1 MHPAN
6 KKILT
11 KYFLKGFSYIFP
23 PREIASYISAH
34 YIISS
39 YHIATI
45 KTFWSVIFI
54 SQWSGYISYIHL
66 HIAMP
71 KVLPEYKEEAKKRI
85 IEASVKVMSEKG
97 YSQTTMEDIA
107 AYLGVSK
114 GALYLYFKSKD
125 DIIVESAKKMQ
136 SHLLQLRMMQMA
148 ASPTKDPL
156 DVWIK
161 ILDNFM
167 PFDSKIN
174 TLYFELVAITQRD
187 PEINKLSAK
196 SRERDRNDRT
206 RNSLAAADEISPH

>member
-1 MHPAN
+1 
-6 KKILT
+6 
-11 KYFLKGFSYIFP
+11 
-23 PREIASYISAH
+23 
-34 YIISS
+34 
-39 YHIATI
+39 
-45 KTFWSVIFI
+45 
-54 SQWSGYISYIHL
+54 
-66 HIAMP
+66 MP
-71 KVLPEYKEEAKKRI
+71 KVLLEYKEEAKKRI

-136 SHLLQLRMMQMA
+136 SHLLQLRMMQMT

-196 SRERDRNDRT
+196 NLEKEIEMIEHEIALQQQMKLVRTDADPRTIAVALISFFSGLRLMNILGLDR
-206 RNSLAAADEISPH
+206 DEIRKRWAEMGRIMLGIKD

>member
-1 MHPAN
+1 
-6 KKILT
+6 
-11 KYFLKGFSYIFP
+11 
-23 PREIASYISAH
+23 
-34 YIISS
+34 
-39 YHIATI
+39 
-45 KTFWSVIFI
+45 
-54 SQWSGYISYIHL
+54 
-66 HIAMP
+66 MP

-136 SHLLQLRMMQMA
+136 SHLLQLRMMQMT

-196 SRERDRNDRT
+196 NLEKEIEMIEHEIALQQQMKLVRTDADPRTIAVALISFFSGLRLMNILGLDR
-206 RNSLAAADEISPH
+206 DEIRKRWAEMGRIMLGIKD

>member
-1 MHPAN
+1 M
-6 KKILT
+6 L
-11 KYFLKGFSYIFP
+11 
-23 PREIASYISAH
+23 
-34 YIISS
+34 
-39 YHIATI
+39 
-45 KTFWSVIFI
+45 
-54 SQWSGYISYIHL
+54 
-66 HIAMP
+66 

-125 DIIVESAKKMQ
+125 EIIIESAKNMQ
-136 SHLLQLRMMQMA
+136 LHLSQLHRMQMT

-174 TLYFELVAITQRD
+174 ALYFELVAITQRD

-196 SRERDRNDRT
+196 NLEKEIEMIENEIASQQQMKLVRTDADPRTIAVALISFFNGLRLMNILGLDR
-206 RNSLAAADEISPH
+206 DEIRKRWAEMGRIVLGIKD

>member
-1 MHPAN
+1 
-6 KKILT
+6 
-11 KYFLKGFSYIFP
+11 
-23 PREIASYISAH
+23 
-34 YIISS
+34 
-39 YHIATI
+39 
-45 KTFWSVIFI
+45 
-54 SQWSGYISYIHL
+54 
-66 HIAMP
+66 MP

-196 SRERDRNDRT
+196 NLEKEIEMIEHEIASQQQMKLVRTDADPRTIAVALISFFSGLRLMNILGLDR
-206 RNSLAAADEISPH
+206 DEIRKRWAEMGRIMLGIKD

>member
-1 MHPAN
+1 
-6 KKILT
+6 
-11 KYFLKGFSYIFP
+11 
-23 PREIASYISAH
+23 
-34 YIISS
+34 
-39 YHIATI
+39 
-45 KTFWSVIFI
+45 
-54 SQWSGYISYIHL
+54 
-66 HIAMP
+66 MP

-85 IEASVKVMSEKG
+85 IEASVKVMSENG

-136 SHLLQLRMMQMA
+136 SHLLQLRMMQMT

-196 SRERDRNDRT
+196 NLEKEIEMIEHEIALQQQMKLVRTDADPRTIAVALISFFSGLRLMNILGLDR
-206 RNSLAAADEISPH
+206 DEIRKRWAEMGRIMLGIKD

>member
-1 MHPAN
+1 
-6 KKILT
+6 
-11 KYFLKGFSYIFP
+11 
-23 PREIASYISAH
+23 
-34 YIISS
+34 
-39 YHIATI
+39 
-45 KTFWSVIFI
+45 
-54 SQWSGYISYIHL
+54 
-66 HIAMP
+66 MP

-97 YSQTTMEDIA
+97 YSQTTMEDIS

-136 SHLLQLRMMQMA
+136 SHLLQLRMMQMT

-196 SRERDRNDRT
+196 NLEKEIEMIEHEIALQQQMKLVRTDADPRTIAVALISFFSGLRLMNILGLDR
-206 RNSLAAADEISPH
+206 DEIRKRWAEMGRIMLGIKD

>member
-1 MHPAN
+1 
-6 KKILT
+6 
-11 KYFLKGFSYIFP
+11 
-23 PREIASYISAH
+23 
-34 YIISS
+34 
-39 YHIATI
+39 
-45 KTFWSVIFI
+45 
-54 SQWSGYISYIHL
+54 
-66 HIAMP
+66 MP

-196 SRERDRNDRT
+196 NLEKEIEMIEHEIALQQQMKLVRTDADPRTIAVALISFFSGLRLMNILGLDR
-206 RNSLAAADEISPH
+206 DEIRKRWAEMGRIMLGIKD

>member
-1 MHPAN
+1 
-6 KKILT
+6 
-11 KYFLKGFSYIFP
+11 
-23 PREIASYISAH
+23 
-34 YIISS
+34 
-39 YHIATI
+39 
-45 KTFWSVIFI
+45 
-54 SQWSGYISYIHL
+54 
-66 HIAMP
+66 MP

-136 SHLLQLRMMQMA
+136 SHLLQLRMMQMT

-161 ILDNFM
+161 IGSSLFH
-167 PFDSKIN
+167 
-174 TLYFELVAITQRD
+174 VG
-187 PEINKLSAK
+187 KLNLSFPVL
-196 SRERDRNDRT
+196 R
-206 RNSLAAADEISPH
+206 

>member
-1 MHPAN
+1 
-6 KKILT
+6 
-11 KYFLKGFSYIFP
+11 
-23 PREIASYISAH
+23 
-34 YIISS
+34 
-39 YHIATI
+39 
-45 KTFWSVIFI
+45 
-54 SQWSGYISYIHL
+54 
-66 HIAMP
+66 MP

-125 DIIVESAKKMQ
+125 EIIIESAKNMQ
-136 SHLLQLRMMQMA
+136 LHLSQLHRMQMT

-196 SRERDRNDRT
+196 NLEKEIEMIEHEIALQQQMKLVRTDADPRTIAVALISFFSGLRLMNILGLDR
-206 RNSLAAADEISPH
+206 DEIRKRWAEMGRIMLGIKD